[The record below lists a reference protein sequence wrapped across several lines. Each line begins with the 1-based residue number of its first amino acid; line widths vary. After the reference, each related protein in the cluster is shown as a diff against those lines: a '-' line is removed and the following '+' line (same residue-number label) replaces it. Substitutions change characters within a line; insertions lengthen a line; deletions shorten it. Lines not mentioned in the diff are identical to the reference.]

1 MAVSVTPPFGEKNLV
16 VVTVAAG
23 VRLTIDVDER
33 FGVAEVAGDAQ
44 RQMKGDRA
52 IRAPVGRH
60 GEAAAE
66 YEIESRSAP
75 RHTPRNRDELIVDRL
90 VDRRLDDRGLEG
102 TKLKRLDRRPSGVHL
117 LLDEAEACAH
127 LVDGAAGLV
136 IHRVTQFWNAMWRS
150 GS

>member
-1 MAVSVTPPFGEKNLV
+1 MAGSVTPPVGEKNLV

-33 FGVAEVAGDAQ
+33 LGVTEVAGDAQ

-66 YEIESRSAP
+66 HEIESRSAP
-75 RHTPRNRDELIVDRL
+75 RHAPRNRDESIVDRL

-102 TKLKRLDRRPSGVHL
+102 TKLKRLDQRSPGVDL
-117 LLDEAEACAH
+117 LLDEAQACAH